1 MDKQS
6 LLQQLNQWH
15 DEDCHQ
21 QIVDAILAIPK
32 NERDYEL
39 TCLLARAYNNLS
51 QYDRA
56 VELLGSVEKE
66 GQNDPLW
73 YYRMGYACLYSGLL
87 RKAASYLRR
96 VKEMRPNDA
105 DADLL
110 LELCRFRGNRDSEKR
125 VHEEMSAAEVY
136 KPAEIEVLEKFI
148 QSSFGDFERVFH
160 EIFSPDIHLDIA
172 IISPTAHRNFYTL
185 VTMGMGAHRMH
196 VPRDLKDK
204 RLERAE
210 LMISLPPDWKIDSH
224 EERWY
229 WPIRLLKQLGRLPG
243 NDNTWLGMGHT
254 IDMGGP
260 FSEETRMCGAILCAP
275 CVSRKVVGPL
285 DIPGSDDAVRCRMPD
300 GSDICFYQVVPI
312 YRDEMEL
319 KVGAN
324 AEKLFSMFSGRL
336 SPIVD
341 VKRRNFAEI
350 KDTF

>member
-1 MDKQS
+1 MDRQALLKQ
-6 LLQQLNQWH
+6 LAQWH

-21 QIVDAILAIPK
+21 QIVDAILAISED
-32 NERDYEL
+32 ERDYDL
-39 TCLLARAYNNLS
+39 TSLLARAYNNLGE
-51 QYDRA
+51 YDRA
-56 VELLGSVEKE
+56 IRLLGSIEKE

-73 YYRMGYACLYSGLL
+73 HYRMGFAYLYGGFLHKASEHL
-87 RKAASYLRR
+87 RKAKKLDPADS
-96 VKEMRPNDA
+96 DA
-105 DADLL
+105 DHL
-110 LELCRFRGNRDSEKR
+110 LEICRFRSNRDSEKR
-125 VHEEMSAAEVY
+125 VHEEMATAEVY
-136 KPAEIEVLEKFI
+136 KPEEIEALEKFI

-172 IISPTAHRNFYTL
+172 IIPPTAHRNFYTL
-185 VTMGMGAHRMH
+185 VTMGMGAHRMR
-196 VPRDLKDK
+196 VPRDLKSK

-254 IDMGGP
+254 IDMGSP
-260 FSEETRMCGAILCAP
+260 FAETRMCGAILCAP
-275 CVSRKVVGPL
+275 CISRKVVGPL
-285 DIPGSDDAVRCRMPD
+285 DVPGSEEEVRCRMPD
-300 GSDICFYQVVPI
+300 GSDICFYQVLPI

-324 AEKLFSMFSGRL
+324 ADKLFSMFSGRL
-336 SPIVD
+336 SPVVD

-350 KDTF
+350 KDSFS